1 MTLPDYDVLIIDDD
15 DHIIRIL
22 KEYFEYENFTVH
34 TAQSGK
40 EGLKK
45 IDSIGPDLVV
55 LDIMLPEMDGWEV
68 CQQLRPAN
76 TVPIIILSAKTKD
89 SDRIT
94 GLELGADDYVT
105 KPFSPKE
112 VVARAKAVLR
122 RLDQSNEGGE
132 KLLEYDDISINKNE
146 RSVKV
151 LGETVELTPKEFDLL
166 WTLASS
172 PKIVFDREKLLKKV
186 WGYDYFGDIRTVDTH
201 IKSLRKKL
209 GDQADKYIETVW
221 GVGYKFET
229 DKKDKK

>member
-76 TVPIIILSAKTKD
+76 TIPIIILSAKTKD